1 MEMNTSC
8 DFFFSHQTLGDLPGD
23 LDWLHPGELAF
34 LETLRFENR
43 RNDWLLGRWT
53 AKRAL
58 LSFLEKEGLALEMKD
73 IFIRKAASGAP
84 VAEFG
89 IPTPACSLSISH
101 RAGYAIAV
109 TAPGDVE
116 IGCDLE
122 LIEPRSEAFIADYFS
137 DRERELIHKDPPLFS
152 NLLWCVKESVMKA
165 TGEGM
170 RIHPGRIG
178 VEVEGEENEEGWQK
192 ALARLNPGG
201 KVYQG
206 CWRRNKDFAWVVV
219 CVKNS
224 KPII

>member
-34 LETLRFENR
+34 MQTLRFENR
-43 RNDWLLGRWT
+43 RNNWLLGRWT
-53 AKRAL
+53 AKQAL
-58 LSFLEKEGLALEMKD
+58 LSLLENGGMVLEMKD
-73 IFIRKAASGAP
+73 IFIRKTASGAP

-89 IPTPACSLSISH
+89 IPVPPCSLSISH
-101 RAGYAIAV
+101 RAGHAIVVA
-109 TAPGDVE
+109 APGDVL

-122 LIEPRSEAFIADYFS
+122 LVEPRSEAFIADYFS
-137 DRERELIHKDPPLFS
+137 DRERECIRKDPPFFS

-165 TGEGM
+165 RGEGM
-170 RIHPGRIG
+170 RIHPGRIE
-178 VEVEGEENEEGWQK
+178 VEVDGQANEGGWHK

-201 KVYQG
+201 IIYPG
-206 CWRRNKDFAWVVV
+206 CWRRERDFIWAVVF
-219 CVKNS
+219 VKNS

>member
-23 LDWLHPGELAF
+23 LDWLHPGELSF

-58 LSFLEKEGLALEMKD
+58 LSFLENEGLALEMKD
-73 IFIRKAASGAP
+73 ILIQKKASGAP
-84 VAEFG
+84 VAAFD
-89 IPTPACSLSISH
+89 IPVQPCSLSLSH
-101 RAGYAIAV
+101 RAGHAIAV
-109 TAPGDVE
+109 AAPGDVP

-122 LIEPRSEAFIADYFS
+122 LIEPRSEAFITDYFS
-137 DRERELIHKDPPLFS
+137 DRERELIRKDPPFFS

-170 RIHPGRIG
+170 RIHPARIE
-178 VEVEGEENEEGWQK
+178 VEVDK
-192 ALARLNPGG
+192 DVSASLDDGG
-201 KVYQG
+201 MAFKGFWKKEDGFV
-206 CWRRNKDFAWVVV
+206 WVVLG
-219 CVKNS
+219 VKN
-224 KPII
+224 

>member
-43 RNDWLLGRWT
+43 RKDWLLGRWT

-58 LSFLEKEGLALEMKD
+58 FSFLENEGLALEMKD
-73 IFIRKAASGAP
+73 INILKTASGAP
-84 VAEFG
+84 EAAFD
-89 IPTPACSLSISH
+89 IPVPPCSLSLSH
-101 RAGYAIAV
+101 RAGHAIAV
-109 TAPGDVE
+109 AAAGDVQ

-137 DRERELIHKDPPLFS
+137 DRERELIRKDPPFFS

-165 TGEGM
+165 MGEGM
-170 RIHPGRIG
+170 RIHPTRIE
-178 VEVEGEENEEGWQK
+178 VEVEGEVSASLDDGRMICKGGWK
-192 ALARLNPGG
+192 KEDGFVWAV
-201 KVYQG
+201 VYI
-206 CWRRNKDFAWVVV
+206 
-219 CVKNS
+219 KN
-224 KPII
+224 